1 MTLQEIKQYLRT
13 KTDYFMP
20 KKKQTNHIRDNVYIN
35 LDLSGKKIKNKN
47 KHIGIIG
54 HLINTKFIDRLS
66 QNRRTSN
73 DLFHPTHPER
83 RNFCV
88 VVLIST

>member
-1 MTLQEIKQYLRT
+1 MWPFKKSSNICERKQT
-13 KTDYFMP
+13 ISCQ
-20 KKKQTNHIRDNVYIN
+20 KKQTNHIRDNVYIN